1 MLVSPKEGVN
11 PAVMMGFCTVELGVV
26 SVALVAA
33 NRYCGLSMDAA
44 AGSEFWPASGAE
56 SGAPS
61 WLESE
66 AVAISGGITWDAV
79 LVVVVIMGV
88 GCC

>member
-1 MLVSPKEGVN
+1 MLLSKRGVN
-11 PAVMMGFCTVELGVV
+11 PAVMMGFWTVALGVV

-33 NRYCGLSMDAA
+33 SRYCGLSKEAV
-44 AGSEFWPASGAE
+44 AGSEFWLESWAE
-56 SGAPS
+56 CGAPS

-66 AVAISGGITWDAV
+66 AVAMSGGIDWDAV
-79 LVVVVIMGV
+79 PVVVVVMGV